1 VLCFPWRKEQGR
13 RRKSSS
19 RGGGGG
25 GGRLPFFLLFV
36 LLSSSLWLFGPTKT
50 AVWLSSRPRDLF
62 VSWNYSS
69 FSLVVVVVVCFSSL
83 FVCLFVAQNEFVSFP
98 GCLFVGWFPRL
109 FFQFENLEQNVSCS
123 FGLWVWI

>member
-13 RRKSSS
+13 RRRSSS
-19 RGGGGG
+19 RGGGGGGG

-69 FSLVVVVVVCFSSL
+69 FSLVVVVVVVVCFSSFL
-83 FVCLFVAQNEFVSFP
+83 FVCSSKRVRV
-98 GCLFVGWFPRL
+98 FPRVFVRWL
-109 FFQFENLEQNVSCS
+109 VSKAFFPV
-123 FGLWVWI
+123 